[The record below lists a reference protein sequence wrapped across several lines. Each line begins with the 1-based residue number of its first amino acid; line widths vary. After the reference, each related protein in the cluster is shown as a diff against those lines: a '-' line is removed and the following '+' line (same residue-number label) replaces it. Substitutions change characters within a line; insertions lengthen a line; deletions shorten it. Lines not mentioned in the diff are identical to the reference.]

1 MAQIWKIELGPVQ
14 QNLKTT
20 PQVRI
25 IHDVD
30 PLTHWY
36 KTDIIPGYNASCL
49 NTTMYFDTLFPKFR
63 SLNGNICAQ
72 IFTDTEFI
80 SLHPSKS
87 KAEYRNFIN
96 EFIDDIIIPINMRF
110 HHASNL
116 LGKGTKFMNSIN
128 SHCINFN
135 VTEPYSH

>member
-1 MAQIWKIELGPVQ
+1 MY
-14 QNLKTT
+14 QN
-20 PQVRI
+20 
-25 IHDVD
+25 
-30 PLTHWY
+30 
-36 KTDIIPGYNASCL
+36 
-49 NTTMYFDTLFPKFR
+49 TLFPKCR
-63 SLNGNICAQ
+63 SLNGNTHEQ
-72 IFTDTEFI
+72 LFTDTEFI

-87 KAEYRNFIN
+87 KAEDRNFIN
-96 EFIDDIIIPINMRF
+96 EFIDDIIIPINIRF